1 MKQRLKTKVSKAN
14 RVKRCFEKNN
24 RVNAKKTKRLTK
36 IQVLMKDLHRTNSDI
51 SLSEKES
58 NAVS

>member
-1 MKQRLKTKVSKAN
+1 M
-14 RVKRCFEKNN
+14 KRCFEKNN